1 VNHGSNINHIDTY
14 GQTPI
19 FYCIREGN
27 IEITKQLINSGSDF
41 DTVDTNGQT
50 PIYYA
55 IKQGRYEMVDF
66 LLK

>member
-1 VNHGSNINHIDTY
+1 VREGHEQIIELLVNHGSNINHIDTY

-41 DTVDTNGQT
+41 DTVDTNG
-50 PIYYA
+50 
-55 IKQGRYEMVDF
+55 
-66 LLK
+66 

>member
-1 VNHGSNINHIDTY
+1 MNQVDTY

-27 IEITKQLINSGSDF
+27 IQTTQKLIELGADWYY
-41 DTVDTNGQT
+41 VDNNGQS

-55 IKQGRYEMVDF
+55 IKHNQIDMVEF
-66 LLK
+66 LIKKGANL